1 VLFLELSTI
10 IGLVLA
16 LVSILGGMFLKGAS
30 PAALLNPAALLIILG
45 GTCAAVCLAFPM
57 KELKKVPKL
66 LQLIIKGQAM
76 EDKKATIKILTKW
89 ALLARREGILT
100 LEGELEHVD
109 DPFLKKGM
117 GMVVDGIQAE
127 DIEAMLE
134 DDIAAM
140 KERHAAG
147 ALIFSQAGT
156 YAPTLGVLGA
166 VIGLVAALGNM
177 SDIEKLGHSIS
188 AAFIATLFGIFF
200 GYVIFH
206 PCANK
211 LKRRTKREA
220 EMKAMILEGI
230 LSIQSGQNPKFLT
243 EKLSIYLEEK
253 DRNDLEDTPE
263 AGAQ

>member
-1 VLFLELSTI
+1 MELSTL
-10 IGLVLA
+10 IGLGLA

-45 GTCAAVCLAFPM
+45 GTTAAVCLAFPM

-66 LQLIIKGQAM
+66 LRLIFKGQDM
-76 EDKKATIKILTKW
+76 QDKKATIIILTKW
-89 ALLARREGILT
+89 AMLARREGILT
-100 LEGELEHVD
+100 LEGEIETVD
-109 DPFLKKGM
+109 DRFLKKGM

-127 DIEAMLE
+127 DIQAMLE

-140 KERHAAG
+140 KERHAVG

-156 YAPTLGVLGA
+156 YSPTLGVLGA

-206 PCANK
+206 PFANK

-220 EMKAMILEGI
+220 EMKTMILEGI

-243 EKLSIYLEEK
+243 EKLAIYLEEQ
-253 DRNDLEDTPE
+253 DRNGLEETPE
-263 AGAQ
+263 AGV